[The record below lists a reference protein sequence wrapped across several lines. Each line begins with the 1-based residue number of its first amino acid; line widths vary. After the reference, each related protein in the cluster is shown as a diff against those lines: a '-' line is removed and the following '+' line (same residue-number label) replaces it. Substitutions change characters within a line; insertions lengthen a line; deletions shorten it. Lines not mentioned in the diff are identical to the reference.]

1 MITKSDDADQWKAN
15 NIGIGELLYSTGSI
29 GGRLIWEELLY
40 SLILRPTT
48 EFNHFSKFTALWSV
62 KQVYNDITID
72 ILYIKIH
79 HSIQVLKTW
88 DFNS

>member
-1 MITKSDDADQWKAN
+1 MITRSDDADQWKAN

-48 EFNHFSKFTALWSV
+48 EFNHFSKFTAQSNRSTMILLLTFYIL
-62 KQVYNDITID
+62 KYT
-72 ILYIKIH
+72 ILYR
-79 HSIQVLKTW
+79 
-88 DFNS
+88 F